1 LSHHYSKDQHRQ
13 NVEKLKFLERERT
26 EHPSNLKIQEQV
38 QDARRACMLP
48 HWQFPA
54 DRLWVAST
62 SEGLV
67 FMVVPFG
74 LGRFLGRSAKPTR
87 CRTTSA
93 DGLALILPIVSA
105 GEIPMAEAGV
115 WAFAAEQHGFLACA
129 EPEDEP

>member
-1 LSHHYSKDQHRQ
+1 
-13 NVEKLKFLERERT
+13 
-26 EHPSNLKIQEQV
+26 
-38 QDARRACMLP
+38 MLP